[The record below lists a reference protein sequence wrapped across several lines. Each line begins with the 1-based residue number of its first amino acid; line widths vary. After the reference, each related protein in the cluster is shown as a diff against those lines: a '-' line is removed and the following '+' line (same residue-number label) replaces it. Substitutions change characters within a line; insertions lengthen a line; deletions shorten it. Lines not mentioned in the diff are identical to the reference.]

1 MKKSTNNKVK
11 HFTQNELL
19 RFFGTLEKER
29 KKKFKNTCAYRAA
42 VRDEALFKLLYYCGL
57 RVSELCNMPLNY
69 FNEERNE
76 LYCERYK
83 GGRDNTLFI
92 VDKKIQDILKL
103 HLEVNQPQQY
113 LFEGRRPGMPLCR
126 KSIYTFMRYYCQKAG
141 ITNLE
146 KCHPH
151 TLRHTRAV
159 DMLDMGCSIYDVQF
173 WLGHVD
179 ISNTMIYLRYTTNQ
193 QTRLY
198 NILSGSDS
206 ETPVKK
212 EYKNN
217 PNAQAKRN
225 IYAV

>member
-1 MKKSTNNKVK
+1 MRNSASNKVK
-11 HFTQNELL
+11 HFSKHELL
-19 RFFGTLEKER
+19 SFFGALEKER
-29 KKKFKNTCAYRAA
+29 KKNFKNTNAYRSA
-42 VRDEALFKLLYYCGL
+42 VRDEAFFKLLYYCGL

-69 FNEERNE
+69 YDEERNE

-83 GGRDNTLFI
+83 GGKDNTLLI
-92 VDKKIQDILKL
+92 IDKKFQDILKL

-113 LFEGRRPGMPLCR
+113 IFEGRTPGMPMSR
-126 KSIYTFMRYYCQKAG
+126 KSIYIYMKDYCEKAG

-179 ISNTMIYLRYTTNQ
+179 ISNTMIYLRFTTNQ

-198 NILSGSDS
+198 NILSGIELS
-206 ETPVKK
+206 KK
-212 EYKNN
+212 DYQNYSTTQVN
-217 PNAQAKRN
+217 KR
-225 IYAV
+225 IRAV